1 MKKTLIKIEYEKG
14 SPPEIEI
21 NGRPL
26 TSVAERAVFYIIS
39 ILLAL
44 GAGWAIFYILLP
56 LIGLV
61 LKLLFSII
69 GWGFIMLGLV
79 LVAAIVL
86 GLLKWQFDKRRKNDF
101 WND

>member
-1 MKKTLIKIEYEKG
+1 MKKNLIKIEYEKG
-14 SPPEIEI
+14 APPEIEI
-21 NGRPL
+21 NGRRL
-26 TSVAERAVFYIIS
+26 TGATERTVFYIIS
-39 ILLAL
+39 VLIAL
-44 GAGWAIFYILLP
+44 GAVWAIFYVLLP

-69 GWGFIMLGLV
+69 GLGFIILGLV

-101 WND
+101 WNE

>member
-1 MKKTLIKIEYEKG
+1 MKKTLIKIDYEKG
-14 SPPEIEI
+14 TPPEIEI
-21 NGRPL
+21 NGRRL
-26 TSVAERAVFYIIS
+26 TGATERAIFYIIS
-39 ILLAL
+39 ALLAL
-44 GAGWAIFYILLP
+44 GAVWVIFYVLLP

-69 GWGFIMLGLV
+69 GLGFIILGLV

-86 GLLKWQFDKRRKNDF
+86 GLLKWQFDKRRKNNF